1 MDAIQDF
8 LNELQK
14 RIDAVS
20 GQVID
25 FENEKNTILAINN
38 ILFKYSLDKDNITG
52 LDLINVDEKDLR
64 EIFKIKYEGEELDN
78 ILNKFKLQARVVSI
92 YQNLINKYGEGNNPP
107 QYVEAKE
114 FIDKIAKELTS
125 DMSRFIE
132 RNKAYIEASK
142 KSVSLPKKY
151 LALFAGGKLNS
162 PIYDFT
168 EFNDYVNNLGFSLEE
183 RAELKKVVGEANYNL
198 VMNSK
203 TKEQEK
209 IINKY
214 SSILVVKKSK
224 YQAAYDLIKNE
235 NFILSNVDDDLSRM
249 MEKYNL
255 DFMNAK
261 QAITCVLLEKNL
273 QEYEKAI
280 ANSEMEDS
288 IKREYL
294 LTLENIFENIMVFSR
309 KHEVKVATESGKIN
323 PDEEMITKVEKILH
337 DEKDLIAAT
346 DQEKL
351 EIYLAQ
357 NIDANTSEAIRYKIV
372 SILIEMLS
380 SLNKF
385 KEIIKM
391 DDESL
396 KYNHDQELGNLNRYI
411 ETYLSLKEILTKKES
426 TFKYLILD
434 EAEIIKAISSLN
446 KTEYKSFLENLDSLV
461 NGNLGASKKL
471 SISNKKLSVY
481 NLNNIVYMRLAN
493 NFLLILSYGEK
504 EINDIVN
511 KLEKQ
516 ISEEIVL
523 AQNEENINQKYN
535 DQKEIREHIKNIST
549 KGSE

>member
-446 KTEYKSFLENLDSLV
+446 ETEYKSFLENLDSLV